1 MNFIWEMK
9 SKLWNVNLIAG
20 GKQIKYQIAGL
31 TLDSADEQPAPFSL
45 PVVAAW
51 SPPPRDQATSR
62 WAGPGQPTTCP
73 AAPWTR
79 TCTGHCHTS
88 PTYRGDLETDQGRNL
103 STLPLSVNSVTPVYL
118 WWLLYWGCVDVS
130 RLNCAL
136 WLRQSSH
143 HHQSAHQC
151 TGHHHHTSR
160 TSVQC
165 PLYCQCHSRPITHH
179 HHH

>member
-1 MNFIWEMK
+1 MDCLGPFPCPRGSCNQDSKKKNDFWLKNFMQEKFLRNIYVQNLMNFIWEMK

-88 PTYRGDLETDQGRNL
+88 PTYRGDLETDQVIPPSPSV
-103 STLPLSVNSVTPVYL
+103 STVLHLCIYD
-118 WWLLYWGCVDVS
+118 GC
-130 RLNCAL
+130 
-136 WLRQSSH
+136 
-143 HHQSAHQC
+143 C
-151 TGHHHHTSR
+151 TGD
-160 TSVQC
+160 V
-165 PLYCQCHSRPITHH
+165 
-179 HHH
+179 